1 MMKRAIIIPLL
12 FSLFPVLIGL
22 TPISRVLAH
31 RYAEQIG
38 SNSHEIQWVLEQ
50 KNRLRKLTTVRMDET
65 SVSIHDES
73 LSTVSWTF
81 SKPSTDCRIIAER
94 EGSTVHIKGTF
105 HGEEVQKEFRIDDTP
120 WCQATALALSTIM
133 ESDCKETTFWTIWT
147 ERLSPYKVTAR
158 KCGVEQITIQ
168 GNDVTAQKIEIRPT
182 GLLSILWRGVYWFRM
197 TDNVFLKYESA
208 TGLSGSDKTVITLI
222 SEETNI
228 PRPSIHQGTPQ
239 ITSF

>member
-1 MMKRAIIIPLL
+1 MMKRTILILFL
-12 FSLFPVLIGL
+12 FSLFPVLFGL
-22 TPISRVLAH
+22 TPTSRVLNH

-50 KNRLRKLTTVRMDET
+50 TNQLRKLTTIRMDET
-65 SVSIHDES
+65 SVSLHDES
-73 LSTVSWTF
+73 PSTVSWTF
-81 SKPSTDCRIIAER
+81 SKPSTACQIMAKR

-105 HGEEVQKEFRIDDTP
+105 HGEDLQKEFRIDDTP
-120 WCQATALALSTIM
+120 WCQATALALSSIL
-133 ESDCKETTFWTIWT
+133 ESDCNETTFWTIWT

-158 KCGVEQITIQ
+158 KCGVEQISIQ
-168 GNDVTAQKIEIRPT
+168 GKDVTAQKIEIRPT
-182 GLLSILWRGVYWFRM
+182 GLLSILWRGVYWFRT

-208 TGLSGSDKTVITLI
+208 TGLPGSKKTVITLI

-228 PRPSIHQGTPQ
+228 AHPSIQQGTSQ